1 MKQESAMIFTNV
13 CIENKTTL
21 QDIRIRNGLF
31 LEIGTKLLPEQGETV
46 TDLEGRLVLPRSL
59 NLMSIWIPA

>member
-46 TDLEGRLVLPRSL
+46 TDLEDRLVLPRSL
-59 NLMSIWIPA
+59 NLMSIWMPA

>member
-1 MKQESAMIFTNV
+1 MKQESAMLFTNA

-46 TDLEGRLVLPRSL
+46 TDLEDRLVLPR
-59 NLMSIWIPA
+59 

>member
-1 MKQESAMIFTNV
+1 MKQESTMLFTNA

-21 QDIRIRNGLF
+21 QDIRIRKGMF

>member
-1 MKQESAMIFTNV
+1 MKQESAMLFTNA

-21 QDIRIRNGLF
+21 QDIRIRKGMF

>member
-1 MKQESAMIFTNV
+1 MKQESTMLFTNA

-21 QDIRIRNGLF
+21 QDIRIRKGMF

-46 TDLEGRLVLPRSL
+46 TDLEDRLVLPRSL